1 MSGSGGIASTIRELV
16 LYSGVTDSD
25 GDRSGNYLVCSK
37 LIGVS
42 DFLSGKS
49 IVLPLGN
56 FNIKLF
62 DPTTGIITLDPS
74 YGQKILSN
82 TQFSIAGLG
91 GTNLGGTVVDS
102 GYATAGALTTLSDTT
117 KSWASNIWSSYILKV
132 VHQGITYVRTINS
145 NTPNQLVFDTLA
157 VAIAA
162 GDPYFIC
169 GSSNSWSPADPVVL
183 YNAMPVGVGT
193 VYSTFFD
200 FGSVKRAMIKF
211 DSTLDQAVNVQ
222 LLLNGVDVIASAV
235 ADGAPQ
241 NIAIGSVTP
250 QALAIGIGIND
261 DWSRYLAISITTAI
275 ACAAGLLTIT
285 VYSQK

>member
-1 MSGSGGIASTIRELV
+1 MSGSGGIASTVRELV
-16 LYSGVTDSD
+16 LYSGVTDID
-25 GDRSGNYLVCSK
+25 GDRSGNTLVCTK

-74 YGQKILSN
+74 YGQKIVAN

-102 GYATAGALTTLSDTT
+102 GYATGGGLTTLNDTT
-117 KSWASNIWSSYILKV
+117 KSWASNIWSSYIIKV
-132 VHQGITYVRTINS
+132 VHQGITYIRTINS
-145 NTPNQLVFDTLA
+145 NTPTQLTFDALA
-157 VAIAA
+157 VAVAA

-169 GSSNSWSPADPVVL
+169 GSSNSWSPADPVIL
-183 YNAMPVGVGT
+183 YNEMPVGVGT
-193 VYSTFFD
+193 VYSTWFD
-200 FGSVKRAMIKF
+200 FGSIKRAMIKF

-222 LLLNGVDVIASAV
+222 LISNGVQVVATAV
-235 ADGAPQ
+235 NDGAPQ
-241 NIAIGSVTP
+241 NLAIGSVTP

-261 DWSRYLAISITTAI
+261 DWARYLAVSITTAI
-275 ACAAGLLTIT
+275 GCAVGALTIT